1 MRLSREPLTAPTVT
15 RTQPARPLR
24 YAAAVTD
31 VDVVVVGAGIAG
43 LRAADLLRRDGCSV
57 RVLEARDRVGGRLLT
72 QRVGD
77 GTFDLGGQWI
87 GPHQRRAWALT
98 EELSLRTFD
107 TFHEGE
113 QLLWLEGEA
122 RRYSG
127 TIPRLDPLSLV
138 ELSLTLTRLERMR
151 RRVDC
156 ARPTQTPDAAELDAT
171 TLDGWLRAH
180 VRSAAVRALTTSAM
194 RVVLGCDPREVS
206 LLTFLFY
213 AQSGDGLMKLIEIEG
228 GAQQTRFADGAQRL
242 AYGLAE
248 RLGDAVAVGRPAR
261 AITVEGDVVRVRDD
275 LGETTARRAVVAL
288 PPPLARR
295 IEFSPALAPSRRRVL
310 DRSPTGATSKHLLL
324 YDRPF
329 WRDDG
334 LSGEVVC
341 DGGPFSVCFD
351 NTTLDGQA
359 ALLCFSVGQPGRAMA
374 SLDERERHRRVH
386 ERLAALFGDRA
397 AAPIAHVEKDWT
409 RERWSRG
416 CPVGLAGTGVLSVDG
431 DTGLRDP
438 CGPIHWAGTETARE
452 HHGFIE
458 GALES
463 AERAAAEVRV
473 GLG

>member
-1 MRLSREPLTAPTVT
+1 
-15 RTQPARPLR
+15 
-24 YAAAVTD
+24 VTD
-31 VDVVVVGAGIAG
+31 VDVAVIGAGVAG
-43 LRAADLLRRDGCSV
+43 LRAADLLRRDGYAV

-72 QRVGD
+72 ERVGD

-98 EELSLRTFD
+98 RALSLRTFD
-107 TFHEGE
+107 TYHEGDK
-113 QLLWLEGEA
+113 LLWLDGRA
-122 RRYSG
+122 RRYPG

-138 ELSLTLTRLERMR
+138 ELQLTLTRLERLR
-151 RRVDC
+151 RAVDC
-156 ARPTQTPDAAELDAT
+156 ARPDRTPAARALDAT
-171 TLDGWLRAH
+171 TLDGWLRAN
-180 VRSAAVRALTTSAM
+180 VRSAAVRALTASAM

-213 AQSGDGLMKLIEIEG
+213 AQSGEGLMKLIEIED

-248 RLGDAVAVGRPAR
+248 RLGDAVAVGRPVR

-275 LGETTARRAVVAL
+275 LGETSARRAVVAL
-288 PPPLARR
+288 PPALARR
-295 IEFSPALAPSRRRVL
+295 IEHTPALPPARRRVL

-334 LSGEVVC
+334 LSGEAVC

-374 SLDERERHRRVH
+374 ALHAPERERRVR

-397 AAPIAHVEKDWT
+397 ASPIVHVEKDWM
-409 RERWSRG
+409 REPWSRG

-438 CGPIHWAGTETARE
+438 CGPVHWAGTETATE

-463 AERAAAEVRV
+463 AERAAAEVRAA
-473 GLG
+473 LR